1 MFFAEVELA
10 TILKGVMFGLE
21 QSTGGRPVTVDQLPG
36 GRASVCELD
45 GDCGRDFKL
54 CRQTVF

>member
-1 MFFAEVELA
+1 
-10 TILKGVMFGLE
+10 MFGFE
-21 QSTGGRPVTVDQLPG
+21 QPTGGRSVTVDQLPG

-54 CRQTVF
+54 CRQTVL